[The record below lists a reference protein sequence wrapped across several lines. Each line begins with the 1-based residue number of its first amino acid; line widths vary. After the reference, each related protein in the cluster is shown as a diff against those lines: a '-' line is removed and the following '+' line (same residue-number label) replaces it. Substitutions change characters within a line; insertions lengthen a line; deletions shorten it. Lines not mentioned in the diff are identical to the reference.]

1 MKPKPRMTW
10 WSNGRLRARGRG
22 LRPRRREA
30 LLGAL
35 ILLSV
40 TVTPLARAA
49 DLMVAAAAS
58 LTNAF
63 TEIGKA
69 YEKTAPGTRVLFTF
83 AASGQLLQQISRGAP
98 IHVFASADLETMD
111 RAEKEKLIKRS
122 SRVNFAA
129 NRLLVILPGDSTLGI
144 SNLSDLAKPEVQRIA
159 LGTPDSVPAGRY
171 AKEALDKARLWN
183 QLSPK
188 LIFTQNVRQSLDY
201 VFRGEVDAGFV
212 YATDAAISP
221 VKVRTAFEVPLQ
233 SPILYPIAA
242 VVGFGNED
250 RAADFIAFVRS
261 ESGQAILAK
270 YGFLKP

>member
-1 MKPKPRMTW
+1 M
-10 WSNGRLRARGRG
+10 
-22 LRPRRREA
+22 
-30 LLGAL
+30 LLCAV
-35 ILLSV
+35 LLV
-40 TVTPLARAA
+40 AAPGRAA

-69 YEKTAPGTRVLFTF
+69 YEKATPGARVLFTF

-98 IHVFASADLETMD
+98 VHVFASADLETMD
-111 RAEKEKLIKRS
+111 RAEKQKLIHRS

-129 NRLLVILPGDSTLGI
+129 NQLLVIVPGDSTLDM
-144 SNLSDLAKPEVQRIA
+144 SSLSDLTKAQVQKIA
-159 LGTPDSVPAGRY
+159 LGTPESVPAGRY
-171 AKEALDKARLWN
+171 AKEALDRAGLWS
-183 QLSPK
+183 QLTPK
-188 LIFTQNVRQSLDY
+188 FILTQNVRQSLDY

-221 VKVRTAFEVPLQ
+221 VKVRTAFQVPLD

-250 RAADFIAFVRS
+250 RALDFIAFVRS
-261 ESGQAILAK
+261 DAGQAVLAK